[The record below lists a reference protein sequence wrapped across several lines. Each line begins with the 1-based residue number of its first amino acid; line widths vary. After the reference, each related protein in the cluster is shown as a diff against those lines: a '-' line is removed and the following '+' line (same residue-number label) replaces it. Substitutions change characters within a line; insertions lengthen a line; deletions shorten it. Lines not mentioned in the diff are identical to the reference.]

1 MELIPVQVAV
11 RIFSG
16 YPNESSIVQSIPATA
31 PILSTENHNV
41 DGVQATP
48 YTTGGIIRVGTHTF
62 PFAHSLPFGCSQELI
77 YRQTVYPMIGMFLE
91 GFDASF
97 VTYGQ
102 KSTGKSYTMVGP
114 GFNCGFGESE
124 QGIIQRCV
132 RDIFYQLS
140 QHRER
145 NVVINIGWVEVCGDE
160 IHDLLDNSGNV
171 PCTSVTDVFQ
181 WLQIGISNK
190 SHNSFVHSIFTLTL
204 EQQWVTPG
212 EGLIQH
218 RLSTAS
224 FCDLC
229 STDRMLVLNSIDQH
243 LSVPKDLSLQALERI
258 VQDLMVA
265 NSNYLVGIPYNQ
277 TTLTTLLKDSFG
289 GRAQTLLILC
299 VSPLE
304 EDITETIHNLQF
316 ACKAQCVRNFVI
328 LNTYSDNNTPLV
340 VVDEPVPQNHQ
351 TDNFGL
357 QFAASQWLK
366 LVSNA
371 ESLFSQLIE
380 NKTLNEQDRD
390 RIEEWMF
397 LKQECEEC
405 LSSSEM
411 NMNCDRQLG
420 PIQEADEH
428 DENSD
433 PDDEDET
440 TSGHQNTD
448 NESDTESQHLDDLED
463 KITVLMEEFR
473 NKTDLLIREK
483 YDAFVGSHPNA
494 VLDSNDGYPVQPAAP
509 DSPDKR
515 RPSSPRGRRKS
526 IQPGSVSLST
536 MEIARLNMVANRTD
550 ELGKNENPFLDSS
563 EDFLL
568 RSVTRDPIEQLDI
581 ELRKVAEELEAGEQQ
596 IKEVE
601 GTIVT
606 TQELIATLIK
616 RNDSQNKV
624 GFNKKK
630 AKLEA
635 EYQKYKK
642 QLAKAAGNR
651 CDRAELERLRSIL
664 NNKKQVLS
672 EFLSLNNHDENQ
684 QKIKLHQKTLKVSER
699 THIYMNIIFIFIF
712 FLGGKEKV
720 RFSTKIS

>member
-1 MELIPVQVAV
+1 MELIPIQVAV
-11 RIFSG
+11 RIYSG
-16 YPNESSIVQSIPATA
+16 YTNAATFVQSIPAT
-31 PILSTENHNV
+31 PILSPDGNNIGGVHNHQQP
-41 DGVQATP
+41 QAPSP
-48 YTTGGIIRVGTHTF
+48 YTLPGIIQVDSNTF
-62 PFAHSLPFGCSQELI
+62 PFAHALPFACSQELI

-102 KSTGKSYTMVGP
+102 KGTGKSYTMIGP

-145 NVVINIGWVEVCGDE
+145 NFVINIGWVEVCGDE

-171 PCTSVTDVFQ
+171 PCTSVSDVFQ
-181 WLQIGISNK
+181 WLQIGLSNK
-190 SHNSFVHSIFTLTL
+190 SHVSVHSIFTLTL
-204 EQQWVTPG
+204 EQQWVTSG

-229 STDRMLVLNSIDQH
+229 STDRMLVLNSIEQH
-243 LSVPKDLSLQALERI
+243 LSVPKDLGLQALERI
-258 VQDLMVA
+258 IQDLVVT
-265 NSNYLVGIPYNQ
+265 NSNYVVGIQYNQ

-316 ACKAQCVRNFVI
+316 GCKAQCVRNFVV

-340 VVDEPVPQNHQ
+340 VVDAAVDEPVSQEH
-351 TDNFGL
+351 TADNFGL

-371 ESLFSQLIE
+371 EGLFSRLIE
-380 NKTLNEQDRD
+380 NKSLNEQDRE
-390 RIEEWMF
+390 RIEEWIF

-405 LSSSEM
+405 LSSGDM
-411 NMNCDRQLG
+411 NVNCDRQLG

-428 DENSD
+428 DENSE
-433 PDDEDET
+433 PEEEEET
-440 TSGHQNTD
+440 TSGQQNTD

-483 YDAFVGSHPNA
+483 YDAFVGSQPNA
-494 VLDSNDGYPVQPAAP
+494 VLDSNDGYTVQEEA
-509 DSPDKR
+509 SDKR
-515 RPSSPRGRRKS
+515 RSSSPRGRRKS

-550 ELGKNENPFLDSS
+550 GIEKNEHPFLDSS

-568 RSVTRDPIEQLDI
+568 RSVTRDPVEQLDI
-581 ELRKVAEELEAGEQQ
+581 DLRKVAEELEAGEQQ
-596 IKEVE
+596 IKELE

-606 TQELIATLIK
+606 TQELLATLTK
-616 RNDSQNKV
+616 RNESQNKV
-624 GFNKKK
+624 GYNKKK

-635 EYQKYKK
+635 DYQKYKK
-642 QLAKAAGNR
+642 QLTKAAGNR
-651 CDRAELERLRSIL
+651 CDRAEVERLRSIL
-664 NNKKQVLS
+664 NNKKQVLN

-684 QKIKLHQKTLKVSER
+684 QKIKLHQKTLKVNSI
-699 THIYMNIIFIFIF
+699 T
-712 FLGGKEKV
+712 
-720 RFSTKIS
+720 